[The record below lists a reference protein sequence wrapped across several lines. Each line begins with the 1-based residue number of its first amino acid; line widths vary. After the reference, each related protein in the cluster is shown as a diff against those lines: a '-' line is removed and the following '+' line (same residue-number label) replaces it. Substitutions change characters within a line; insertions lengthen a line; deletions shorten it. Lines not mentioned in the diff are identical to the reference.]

1 MKDRHLRAAER
12 RRADALVQRERAE
25 AKRLQRAAEVERRR
39 NEAEAAERRDNQQRL
54 REARQQK
61 QAALDALERERD
73 RRRRDAVERK
83 RRAVDEKR
91 RHEARE
97 RAALEQQRRGMI
109 LAKRFRADRVA
120 ILLARIVRV
129 WGSYACSTAHRRRQA
144 DRRGRRLRERFLRA
158 APFRRWAAFTRNAR
172 RERHAF
178 AQERLLTKPFRA
190 WAAWVASKR
199 MVLMRLATL
208 YEFGG
213 LSKAWKVWVR
223 ATVVLRRRS
232 EYDCLQAQLRS
243 ERINEAKAERHD
255 ERRLAAKAWRA
266 WVVSMAGAS
275 SLAKAQKRKVE
286 AQTRGRRVAAGAAP
300 AGVARAA
307 PQPRPRR
314 AQAAPPPPAQ
324 RRAAP
329 NRVAPTLDERHK
341 QRQETR
347 RALAERTNAR
357 LAERRQRE
365 EAARAARTVTHQAAY
380 EEHERIKREEKA
392 AEEQR
397 RELVRQQARV
407 ARLHYN
413 RALLVWRL
421 KAWVTFVETA
431 RSDWTKACKWFDDGL
446 AQKTWT
452 AWTRWRV
459 LRREA
464 TLKRQQ
470 KILAHAARLA
480 EKAAVRRPFA
490 TWVARTND
498 VLSRA
503 ADVVALKRRKTLQGR
518 LVAWRL
524 KAAREK
530 LRWQHADVRADR
542 IYNRTML
549 VKLVRNWRVAV
560 DAFKRDAAIEARVA
574 AKRAEVRG
582 WLAGGDLGASL
593 DGSLSESLKFLT

>member
-1 MKDRHLRAAER
+1 MNAADRHLRAAER

-25 AKRLQRAAEVERRR
+25 AKRLQRAAEAERRR

-83 RRAVDEKR
+83 RRAVEEKR

-120 ILLARIVRV
+120 LLLARVVRV
-129 WGSYACSTAHRRRQA
+129 WGSYACSSAHRRRQA

-178 AQERLLTKPFRA
+178 AQERLLMKPFRA

-199 MVLMRLATL
+199 TALLRLATL

-232 EYDCLQAQLRS
+232 EYDNLQAQLR
-243 ERINEAKAERHD
+243 RDRVNEAKAERHD

-266 WVVSMAGAS
+266 WVVGMAGAS
-275 SLAKAQKRKVE
+275 SLAKVQRRQKVE
-286 AQTRGRRVAAGAAP
+286 AQTRGRRLAP
-300 AGVARAA
+300 AGVPRAA
-307 PQPRPRR
+307 PQPRTT
-314 AQAAPPPPAQ
+314 APPPPPAER

-347 RALAERTNAR
+347 KALAERTNAR

-397 RELVRQQARV
+397 RELVRQQYRV

-421 KAWVTFVETA
+421 KAWVKYVEMS
-431 RSDWTKACKWFDDGL
+431 RSDWTKARKWYDDGL

-464 TLKRQQ
+464 TLQRQQ
-470 KILAHAARLA
+470 KILAHAARLS
-480 EKAAVRRPFA
+480 EKAAVRRPFSI
-490 TWVARTND
+490 WVSSTND

-524 KAAREK
+524 RAAREK

-560 DAFKRDAAIEARVA
+560 DAFKRDAAIAARVA
-574 AKRAEVRG
+574 AKRAEVKG

>member
-1 MKDRHLRAAER
+1 MNAADRHLRAAER

-25 AKRLQRAAEVERRR
+25 AKRLQRAAEAERRR

-83 RRAVDEKR
+83 RRAVEEKR

-120 ILLARIVRV
+120 LLLARVVRV
-129 WGSYACSTAHRRRQA
+129 WGSYACSSAHRRRQA

-178 AQERLLTKPFRA
+178 AQERLLMKPFRA
-190 WAAWVASKR
+190 WAALVASKR
-199 MVLMRLATL
+199 TTLLRLATL

-232 EYDCLQAQLRS
+232 EYDNLQAQLR
-243 ERINEAKAERHD
+243 RDRVNEAKAERHD

-275 SLAKAQKRKVE
+275 SLAKVQRRQKVE
-286 AQTRGRRVAAGAAP
+286 AQTRGRHV
-300 AGVARAA
+300 VARAA
-307 PQPRPRR
+307 PQPRTGG
-314 AQAAPPPPAQ
+314 AQAAPPPPPAER

-380 EEHERIKREEKA
+380 EEHERLKREEKA

-397 RELVRQQARV
+397 RELVRQQYRV

-421 KAWVTFVETA
+421 KAWVTFVEIS
-431 RSDWTKACKWFDDGL
+431 RSDWAKARKWCDDGL

-464 TLKRQQ
+464 TLQRQQ
-470 KILAHAARLA
+470 KILAHAARVA
-480 EKAAVRRPFA
+480 EKAAVRRPFGI
-490 TWVARTND
+490 WVTCTNE
-498 VLSRA
+498 VLGRA

-524 KAAREK
+524 RAAREK
-530 LRWQHADVRADR
+530 LRGQEAEVRAAR

-582 WLAGGDLGASL
+582 WLEGGDLGASL